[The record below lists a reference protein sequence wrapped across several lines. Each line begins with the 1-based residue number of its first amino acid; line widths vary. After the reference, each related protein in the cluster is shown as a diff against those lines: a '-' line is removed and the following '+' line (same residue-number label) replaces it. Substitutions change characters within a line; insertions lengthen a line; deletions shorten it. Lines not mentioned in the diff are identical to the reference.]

1 MKEIILVYEMQDD
14 QVVQTHVVP
23 LFSAFTINLHP
34 FFINQEYD
42 FHDSLVVTYL
52 SDQSL
57 AELICKILNQNC
69 ILGFLPHPN
78 MQEARLGFDVHEK
91 LESAAEIV
99 IKCNRAVNADLLLC
113 NGYPVFHKVV
123 IGKSISLVTGS
134 LSRTAIASFAEKT
147 ISLFTQVNNLIPRYY
162 TINCEDKPTL
172 TTAAVG
178 LVAVLHGKN
187 SVLSRQVLKPNQTS
201 DGRLHAFVL
210 SPRSVLQLLRFYITT
225 LLFFNSSHRLPSFIG
240 HIKAKDVSV
249 DSPDPMDFS
258 LDNALMSARR
268 IEFTVLANAFK
279 IIPTGVQL
287 EGEQNGEPAEMYRV
301 DKLPKDESYMKEIVG
316 KPLSLFSH
324 ASTDEFRSLFDVLRE
339 NAKVTGS
346 FLTLMVLSTLLSS
359 LGLFANSSPVIIG
372 AMILAPLMAPIIS
385 LSMGVL
391 RQDKKL
397 VLSSAKTIGLGLLLS
412 YMAAILITWL
422 SPLHSMNQEIVS
434 RIKPNLLDLGIAVI
448 SGIAGA
454 YAHARTDIAKTLAGV
469 AIAVALVPPLA
480 VSGIGVG
487 WGDWTVFTGALLL
500 FTTNLTGIVLAGTAT
515 FMLLGFSPFHLA
527 RRGLIIS
534 LLLVALVSV
543 PLWLG
548 FSTMVRDHRIIQEL
562 DGHTFRNITIRDVNI
577 IQNKPMLISVRLLA
591 RDPISLKELDII
603 KKEIEQKIGQQVQ
616 LEIVVSIRR

>member
-1 MKEIILVYEMQDD
+1 MKEIILVYELQDD
-14 QVVQTHVVP
+14 QVVQTQVVP
-23 LFSAFTINLHP
+23 LFSDFTINLHP
-34 FFINQEYD
+34 FFINHKYD

-57 AELICKILNQNC
+57 AELICKILYQNC
-69 ILGFLPHPN
+69 TLGFLPHPN
-78 MQEARLGFDVHEK
+78 MQEAMLGFDVDEK
-91 LESAAEIV
+91 LESAAETI
-99 IKCNRAVNADLLLC
+99 IQGPAAVNTDLLLC

-123 IGKSISLVTGS
+123 IGNSISLVTGS
-134 LSRTAIASFAEKT
+134 LSQTAIASFLEKT
-147 ISLFTQVNNLIPRYY
+147 FSVFKHINKLIPHYF
-162 TINCEDKPTL
+162 TINTDDKPTL
-172 TTAAVG
+172 KTTAVG

-187 SVLSRQVLKPNQTS
+187 SILSRQVLKSNYTT

-225 LLFFNSSHRLPSFIG
+225 LLFFNRSRRLPSFIG
-240 HIKAKDVSV
+240 HIKAKTINV
-249 DSPDPMDFS
+249 DGPDPMDFS
-258 LDNALMSARR
+258 LDNTLMSARR
-268 IEFTVLANAFK
+268 IVFTVQADAFK
-279 IIPTGVQL
+279 TIPTGFQL
-287 EGEQNGEPAEMYRV
+287 EEEQTGEPTEMYRV
-301 DKLPKDESYMKEIVG
+301 DKLPKDESYMKEIVA
-316 KPLSLFSH
+316 KPLSLINH
-324 ASTDEFRSLFDVLRE
+324 ASTDEFRGLFDVLRE
-339 NAKVTGS
+339 NAKVSGS

-359 LGLFANSSPVIIG
+359 LGLFSNSSPVIIG

-434 RIKPNLLDLGIAVI
+434 RIKPNLLDLGIAII

-527 RRGLIIS
+527 RKGLIIS
-534 LLLVALVSV
+534 LLLVALVSI

-548 FSTMVRDHRIIQEL
+548 FSTMVRDHQIIQEL
-562 DGHTFRNITIRDVNI
+562 DGHTIRNITIRDVNI
-577 IQNKPMLISVRLLA
+577 IQNKPMLISIRLLA
-591 RDPISLKELDII
+591 EGPISMQELDII
-603 KKEIEQKIGQQVQ
+603 KKEIENKVGQQVQ